1 MFTFLIISDFDRIA
15 DSAYQAFSEI
25 GAPRRESDKRF
36 VVESPNGMEGGWIAF
51 QPIDNAQYDYEMD
64 ELKEIKSR
72 IKNPSFFLVEGRDG
86 EKKFSTIFIQKFSPP
101 DKVLIDNDHG
111 LIADLMEI
119 KKKTES
125 GADWLHLSS

>member
-15 DSAYQAFSEI
+15 DSAYQAFFEI

-51 QPIDNAQYDYEMD
+51 QPVDNAQYDYEMD

-72 IKNPSFFLVEGRDG
+72 IKNPSFFWLKDVMAKKNFQQSSYKNLVL
-86 EKKFSTIFIQKFSPP
+86 P
-101 DKVLIDNDHG
+101 
-111 LIADLMEI
+111 I
-119 KKKTES
+119 KC
-125 GADWLHLSS
+125 